1 MSDKSR
7 NAKQIES
14 MILITATQGMVAF
27 SASMS
32 LWNIKR
38 EWIKQKDTSIYLF
51 RDSITT
57 LNSTRNYDPDKSE
70 IRFLCSVRLES

>member
-7 NAKQIES
+7 NATQIKS
-14 MILITATQGMVAF
+14 MIFTAAQGMVAF

-38 EWIKQKDTSIYLF
+38 EWIKQKAISYRNGLLTERSI
-51 RDSITT
+51 
-57 LNSTRNYDPDKSE
+57 
-70 IRFLCSVRLES
+70 RLMP